1 MPYNNIDISPYNN
14 VDSVVAKMFT
24 FEWSVENEKENL
36 EKHGVSFSEAQE
48 AFYDPE
54 RIITID
60 AKHSREEER
69 YFCLGK
75 VNNRILTVRFTLRSQ
90 KIRII
95 GAGYWRKGRKY
106 YEENT
111 TK

>member
-1 MPYNNIDISPYNN
+1 
-14 VDSVVAKMFT
+14 MFT
-24 FEWSVENEKENL
+24 FEWSEEKEKRNL

-54 RIITID
+54 RIIAVD
-60 AKHSREEER
+60 AKHSHEEER

-95 GAGYWRKGRKY
+95 GAGYWRKGKKY